1 MANKIICIAR
11 EFGSGGHEIAVRT
24 GARLGIRVYEKDIFR
39 LACRYGELSEKMM
52 ESADETATNPFLY
65 RTVHEGN
72 YHVTRGLPTSE
83 VLFELQSHEIR
94 HIAGRESC
102 IFVGRCA
109 DYVLREE
116 DVKLLRVF
124 VRAPLEK
131 RIERKMQ
138 QENLSHEKAVR
149 LVRKMDKQRR
159 KYYESYTGQVWG
171 NTGGYDLDVDTGVT
185 DFDDAVEQI
194 CQLYQR
200 L

>member
-94 HIAGRESC
+94 HIARRESC

-138 QENLSHEKAVR
+138 QENLGREKAVR

-171 NTGGYDLDVDTGVT
+171 NTGGYDLDVDTGAT